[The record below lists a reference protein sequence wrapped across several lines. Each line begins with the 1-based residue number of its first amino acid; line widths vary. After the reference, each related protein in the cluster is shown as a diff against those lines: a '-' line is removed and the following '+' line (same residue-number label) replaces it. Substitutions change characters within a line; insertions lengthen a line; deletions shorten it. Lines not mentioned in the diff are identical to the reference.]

1 MQGVN
6 YVFDKRMGDKV
17 TGDMLSKCHQ
27 CGQPCAD
34 HTNCA
39 NSCCHA
45 RLIQCQRWD
54 IAAVTTAVAAV
65 VLFCLPY
72 DGSTSCVCSSVVS

>member
-1 MQGVN
+1 M
-6 YVFDKRMGDKV
+6 FDKRMGDKV

-27 CGQPCAD
+27 CGVPCAD

-45 RLIQCQRWD
+45 RLIQCERF
-54 IAAVTTAVAAV
+54 V
-65 VLFCLPY
+65 VVVVVVDLML
-72 DGSTSCVCSSVVS
+72 VCWL